1 MPAPAKQTNLLA
13 LVGGIAGAVGG
24 WPLTQY
30 CGASLLVPG
39 VAFFVFLIV
48 FAKTPLRPPFFVG
61 AIAATAA
68 HLTWFLLASA
78 AVGGW
83 SATLLDVVLLTG
95 GIGWLWVRPGVAAAV
110 FLGIVQGV
118 CLLLNLFQFIGSP
131 FGSAA
136 HRALTVHCIFRLLAV
151 VLLVVGYYQWRRG
164 RLVPPPLP
172 DQVPAGL
179 EPPRI

>member
-1 MPAPAKQTNLLA
+1 MLAPAKQTNLLA

-24 WPLTQY
+24 WTLSQY

-39 VAFFVFLIV
+39 VAFFLILIV
-48 FAKTPLRPPFFVG
+48 FAKTSLQPPFFLG

-78 AVGGW
+78 FAGSW
-83 SATLLDVVLLTG
+83 SATLLDIVLLTG
-95 GIGWLWVRPGVAAAV
+95 GIGWLWVQPGTAAAL

-118 CLLLNLFQFIGSP
+118 CLLFNVSQLIASP

-136 HRALTVHCIFRLLAV
+136 HRALTVHCIFRLLA
-151 VLLVVGYYQWRRG
+151 LAFLVFGYRQWRRG

-172 DQVPAGL
+172 SQVPVDL
-179 EPPRI
+179 EPPRV